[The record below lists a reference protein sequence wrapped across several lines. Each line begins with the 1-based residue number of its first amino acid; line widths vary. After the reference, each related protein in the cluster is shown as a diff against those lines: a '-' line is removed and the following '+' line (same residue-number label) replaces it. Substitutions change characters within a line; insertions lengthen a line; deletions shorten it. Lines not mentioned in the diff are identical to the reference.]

1 MRTRAEDSCR
11 RVLAAQYRLCYIAQ
25 DFAALVKT
33 GAKQLVHSLPR
44 GRRVSRVWTQDIGR
58 RHVSETAGISTGIA
72 ARYATA
78 VFDLAKEGKA
88 IKALESDVAA
98 LDAAMTDSADLRT
111 LLTSPL
117 YSREEQSAAI
127 TAIATKMSLSETT
140 SNVLALLAS
149 KRRLFVMPQ
158 LLAVLQDMLAEER
171 GEVTAEV
178 TTAKKLTKAQADKLA
193 KTLKAQVGKSVT
205 IKETVDA
212 SIIGG
217 LIVKVGSKMI
227 DTSIASKLNALQNTM
242 KEVG

>member
-1 MRTRAEDSCR
+1 VD
-11 RVLAAQYRLCYIAQ
+11 
-25 DFAALVKT
+25 
-33 GAKQLVHSLPR
+33 
-44 GRRVSRVWTQDIGR
+44 
-58 RHVSETAGISTGIA
+58 VSETAGISTGIA
-72 ARYATA
+72 ERYATA

-88 IKALESDVAA
+88 IKALETDVAA
-98 LDAAMTDSADLRT
+98 LEAAMTESDDLRT

-127 TAIATKMSLSETT
+127 AAIAKKMKLSGTT
-140 SNVLALLAS
+140 TNTLALLAA

-158 LLAVLQDMLAEER
+158 LLAVLQERLADAR
-171 GEVTAEV
+171 GEVTADV
-178 TTAKKLTKAQADKLA
+178 TTAKALTKAQADKLA